1 MVPSNSTEKL
11 KWKTRTLASSF
22 LWEGEQ
28 WAFCGASTSSP
39 NKRASLDE
47 ELEKLP
53 QNVKKA
59 PLELD
64 IKKWRVIQLKKDF
77 CWWGGWE
84 TRKKEEWAVKEGSLP
99 QRRRKMFGPLDN
111 TKDHSLLQGSHQHS
125 LLLSLT
131 NPVFHLTHSSIAWFS
146 TFLSQGWSVVASARW
161 HLLGPDP
168 ICSRWDIQIII
179 LNIIIIFSAIITMI
193 IEFSNAGPEYS
204 DSDYLGNSSLSETV
218 GVVSGPARSSSSAW
232 CHHLPNIFI

>member
-1 MVPSNSTEKL
+1 MELEESNSWIEHGAQQLNWKKL
-11 KWKTRTLASSF
+11 KWKTRILASSF

-53 QNVKKA
+53 QNMKKA

-84 TRKKEEWAVKEGSLP
+84 TRKKEEWAVKEGSP
-99 QRRRKMFGPLDN
+99 PRRRRKMFGPLDS
-111 TKDHSLLQGSHQHS
+111 TKDLSLLQGSHQHFFS
-125 LLLSLT
+125 FLWLLT
-131 NPVFHLTHSSIAWFS
+131 NPDFHVREGVKKKS
-146 TFLSQGWSVVASARW
+146 TFFRKKS
-161 HLLGPDP
+161 
-168 ICSRWDIQIII
+168 
-179 LNIIIIFSAIITMI
+179 
-193 IEFSNAGPEYS
+193 
-204 DSDYLGNSSLSETV
+204 
-218 GVVSGPARSSSSAW
+218 
-232 CHHLPNIFI
+232 